1 MVSYCS
7 HLVTTKEAT
16 LRKWTYKAE
25 KAKNIRAGALI
36 ASFLQPLLSLHFL
49 LKEVI
54 IYYLHWFQPGFFWL
68 RSKII

>member
-7 HLVTTKEAT
+7 HPVTTKEVT
-16 LRKWTYKAE
+16 LRKWTYRAE

-36 ASFLQPLLSLHFL
+36 ASLLKPLLSLHFL

-54 IYYLHWFQPGFFWL
+54 VYYLHWLPGFFGYMQ
-68 RSKII
+68 